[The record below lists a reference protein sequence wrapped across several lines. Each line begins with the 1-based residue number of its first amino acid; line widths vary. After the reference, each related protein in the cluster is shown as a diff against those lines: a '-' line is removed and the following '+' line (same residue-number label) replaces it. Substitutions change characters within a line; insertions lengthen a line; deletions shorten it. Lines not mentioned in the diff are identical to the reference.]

1 VAFKICSQQIIG
13 HSRHKSFQASSCIAI
28 GKKNSHTKK
37 QKRQVCGQPPTSAV
51 NVMLPHLLI
60 STITCYQL
68 WDNPQQIRSMLL
80 LLSTDGTNKQTDG
93 RTESQLFHKPC
104 STHYAGSVNEHKQA
118 IPTTKVTPY
127 TTTKQINT

>member
-1 VAFKICSQQIIG
+1 MLSTNNWSLQTQIFLSKQL
-13 HSRHKSFQASSCIAI
+13 HCYWQ
-28 GKKNSHTKK
+28 KNSHTKK

-118 IPTTKVTPY
+118 IPTTKVTTY